1 MYLVIG
7 LICFIGIPHGAT
19 DHVVF
24 KYLSADKLSLINI
37 IIKFYLFYIVAILAY
52 SLFWYLFPSFSL
64 IIFIVI
70 SAYHL
75 GQSNLYYLSL
85 PKNKILKTFIYF
97 SWGLFVVFGPILSN
111 SKEVIAIL
119 ENILGI
125 TWIVNLD
132 NKEYFLALI
141 ILLNSLIISAL
152 FIFKYANN
160 KELLREAL
168 NLSVLAILFYTA
180 PLMVSF
186 GVYFCLWHSLGSTF
200 DQLQLIRK
208 SNLKF
213 NLLDVYLQYIPLT
226 IIALLVFITVYCF
239 LAHFNKNLSPEN
251 LNAIIGLFF
260 IGLAAITLPH
270 TIIRDKLYS
279 R

>member
-1 MYLVIG
+1 MYFVIG
-7 LICFIGIPHGAT
+7 LIGFIGIPHGAT

-24 KYLSADKLSLINI
+24 NCLSAKKLSLINLVI
-37 IIKFYLFYIVAILAY
+37 NFYLFYIVAILAY
-52 SLFWYLFPSFSL
+52 SLCWYLFPSVSL
-64 IIFIVI
+64 ISFIMI

-85 PKNKILKTFIYF
+85 PENKIIKTFIYF
-97 SWGLFVVFGPILSN
+97 PWGLFVVFGPILSN

-125 TWIVNLD
+125 TWVINLD
-132 NKEYFLALI
+132 NKEYFLGLI
-141 ILLNSLIISAL
+141 IFVNSLIISAL
-152 FIFKYANN
+152 FIFNYVNN
-160 KELLREAL
+160 EELLRETL
-168 NLSVLAILFYTA
+168 NLSVLALLFYTA

-200 DQLQLIRK
+200 DQLQLLRK
-208 SNLKF
+208 SHLNF
-213 NLLDVYLQYIPLT
+213 NLIDVYLQSIPLS
-226 IIALLVFITVYCF
+226 IIAIVIFITTYCF